1 MNNVTTTE
9 KLSELLAKQ
18 NVSDKNKLQKQQE
31 YYQRLIKSGT
41 AKKQTYNLKSVSA
54 I

>member
-1 MNNVTTTE
+1 MNNATTTE
-9 KLSELLAKQ
+9 KLSKVLAGEH
-18 NVSDKNKLQKQQE
+18 VSDKQKLKKQQE
-31 YYQRLIKSGT
+31 YYQRLVKTGT